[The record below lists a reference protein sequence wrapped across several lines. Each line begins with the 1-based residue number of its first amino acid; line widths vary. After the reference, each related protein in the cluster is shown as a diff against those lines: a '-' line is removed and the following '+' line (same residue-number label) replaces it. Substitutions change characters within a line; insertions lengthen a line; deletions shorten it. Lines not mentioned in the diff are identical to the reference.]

1 MTITSRRLARR
12 CRERLSMNPTAL
24 PCPASSAEDEPH
36 ATVKGTETLTEVQ
49 QEKVDA
55 AK

>member
-12 CRERLSMNPTAL
+12 CRERLAVDRALL
-24 PCPASSAEDEPH
+24 PCPASKAET
-36 ATVKGTETLTEVQ
+36 ATVRSSESATEARL
-49 QEKVDA
+49 EKVDA

>member
-12 CRERLSMNPTAL
+12 CREQLAGNRALL
-24 PCPASSAEDEPH
+24 PCPASPVEN
-36 ATVKGTETLTEVQ
+36 ATVNSTESATEARL
-49 QEKVDA
+49 EKVDA

>member
-12 CRERLSMNPTAL
+12 CRERLAMNRSMQ
-24 PCPASSAEDEPH
+24 PCPAIPAEN
-36 ATVKGTETLTEVQ
+36 ATVGSTETSLEVR

>member
-12 CRERLSMNPTAL
+12 CRERLAGNRAML
-24 PCPASSAEDEPH
+24 PCPASSAEN
-36 ATVKGTETLTEVQ
+36 ATVRGTESATEARL
-49 QEKVDA
+49 EKVDA

>member
-12 CRERLSMNPTAL
+12 CRERLATNTVL
-24 PCPASSAEDEPH
+24 PCPASSPENDTH
-36 ATVKGTETLTEVQ
+36 ATVGGTEPLTEVR

-55 AK
+55 TK

>member
-12 CRERLSMNPTAL
+12 CRERLAMNSVL
-24 PCPASSAEDEPH
+24 PCPASAPEEDAH
-36 ATVKGTETLTEVQ
+36 ATVEGTEPLTEVQ

-55 AK
+55 TK

>member
-12 CRERLSMNPTAL
+12 CRERLATNRTLL
-24 PCPASSAEDEPH
+24 PCPAAPAES
-36 ATVKGTETLTEVQ
+36 ATVGATETSIEVR